1 MFLKSAKK
9 PHFCSHSLTKKY
21 VYFFKLLN
29 TIMTFSSYRL
39 KNNKV
44 SINLI
49 PAFVCSVFAL
59 FIGLDGSI
67 LAQQFDMGWRGYA
80 AVASIIS
87 PSLVITL
94 VYISYTSRKFKQQLS
109 HKDEIIIPIL
119 CYTVTLLLF
128 GVDCVLVTYMP
139 IKYCGIIG
147 QISFCIALLVIGNAV
162 TWHYYLPANILYSVL
177 VFIGSVLE
185 NKLTP
190 TNWLPWKADLVYL
203 PLQLTVPTVIL
214 VMIATTILNRLS
226 EVDGRRSYMDRERL
240 QYIMEHDPLT
250 EAYNRTSLKIE
261 YFVNKFFFMTDID
274 FFKKLN
280 DNFSHEMGD
289 KCLKK
294 FADIVRNNIK
304 KEDRLIRYGGE
315 EFIILF
321 SGESTKEEMHKKAD
335 DLRKAV
341 EEETSKIKDLAD
353 PNFVAPFTISVG
365 VNYADPRF
373 TLEDSIKIADKY
385 LYEAKKKGRNRVIS
399 ALNSDHP
406 Y

>member
-1 MFLKSAKK
+1 
-9 PHFCSHSLTKKY
+9 
-21 VYFFKLLN
+21 
-29 TIMTFSSYRL
+29 MTFSSYRL

-44 SINLI
+44 SISLI

-67 LAQQFDMGWRGYA
+67 LAQQFDMGWKGYA

-94 VYISYTSRKFKQQLS
+94 IYISYTSRKFKQQLS

-190 TNWLPWKADLVYL
+190 TDWLPWKADLVYL

-214 VMIATTILNRLS
+214 VMIATTVLNRLS
-226 EVDGRRSYMDRERL
+226 EIDSKRSYMDRERL

-250 EAYNRTSLKIE
+250 EAYNRTSLKKE

-294 FADIVRNNIK
+294 FADIVRNNIR

-321 SGESTKEEMHKKAD
+321 NSESTKEEMHQKAD

-341 EEETSKIKDLAD
+341 EEETSKIKDFAD

-365 VNYADPRF
+365 VNYANPNY
-373 TLEDSIKIADKY
+373 TLEDNIKIADKY

>member
-1 MFLKSAKK
+1 
-9 PHFCSHSLTKKY
+9 
-21 VYFFKLLN
+21 
-29 TIMTFSSYRL
+29 MTFSSYRL

-67 LAQQFDMGWRGYA
+67 LAQQFGMGWIGYV

-87 PSLVITL
+87 PSWVITL
-94 VYISYTSRKFKQQLS
+94 VYVSYTSRKFKQQLS
-109 HKDEIIIPIL
+109 RKDEIIIPIL

-147 QISFCIALLVIGNAV
+147 QVSFCIALLVIGNAV
-162 TWHYYLPANILYSVL
+162 TWHYYLPANIAYSVL
-177 VFIGSVLE
+177 VLVGSYFE

-190 TNWLPWKADLVYL
+190 GYWLPWKSELIYL
-203 PLQLTVPTVIL
+203 PIQLTIPTVI
-214 VMIATTILNRLS
+214 MIMVAVTILNRLS
-226 EVDGRRSYMDRERL
+226 EIDSIRSYKDREAL
-240 QYIMEHDPLT
+240 QYLTEHDPLT
-250 EAYNRTSLKIE
+250 GAYNRTSLKRE
-261 YFVNKFFFMTDID
+261 YFLNKFFFMIDID
-274 FFKKLN
+274 HFKKLN

-294 FADIVRNNIK
+294 FAEIVRNNIR

-321 SGESTKEEMHKKAD
+321 NGESTKEEMHQKAD

-341 EEETSKIKDLAD
+341 EEETSRIKDFAD

-365 VNYADPRF
+365 VNHMNPNY
-373 TLEDSIKIADKY
+373 TLEDNIKVADKY
-385 LYEAKKKGRNRVIS
+385 LYEAKENGRNRVVS
-399 ALNSDHP
+399 SLNSNHP
-406 Y
+406 W

>member
-1 MFLKSAKK
+1 
-9 PHFCSHSLTKKY
+9 
-21 VYFFKLLN
+21 
-29 TIMTFSSYRL
+29 MTFSSYRL

-67 LAQQFDMGWRGYA
+67 LAQQFDMGWMGYV

-87 PSLVITL
+87 PSWVITL

-109 HKDEIIIPIL
+109 RKDEIIIPIL

-147 QISFCIALLVIGNAV
+147 QVSFCIALLVIGNAV
-162 TWHYYLPANILYSVL
+162 TWHYYLPANIVYSVL
-177 VFIGSVLE
+177 VLVGSYFE

-190 TNWLPWKADLVYL
+190 GNWLPWRSELIYL
-203 PLQLTVPTVIL
+203 PTHLTIPTVIM
-214 VMIATTILNRLS
+214 VMVAVTVLNRLS
-226 EVDGRRSYMDRERL
+226 EIDSIRSYKDREAL
-240 QYIMEHDPLT
+240 QYLTEHDPLT
-250 EAYNRTSLKIE
+250 GAYNRTSLKRE
-261 YFVNKFFFMTDID
+261 YFLDKFFFMIDID
-274 FFKKLN
+274 HFKKLN

-294 FADIVRNNIK
+294 FADIVRNNIR

-321 SGESTKEEMHKKAD
+321 NGESTEEEMHKKAD

-341 EEETSKIKDLAD
+341 EEETSKIKDFAD

-365 VNYADPRF
+365 VSYMNPNY
-373 TLEDSIKIADKY
+373 TLEDNIKIADKY
-385 LYEAKKKGRNRVIS
+385 LYEAKEKGRNRVIS
-399 ALNSDHP
+399 SLNSDHP
-406 Y
+406 W

>member
-1 MFLKSAKK
+1 
-9 PHFCSHSLTKKY
+9 
-21 VYFFKLLN
+21 
-29 TIMTFSSYRL
+29 MTFSSYRL

-67 LAQQFDMGWRGYA
+67 LARQFDMGWIGYV

-87 PSLVITL
+87 PSWVITL

-109 HKDEIIIPIL
+109 RKDEIIIPIL

-147 QISFCIALLVIGNAV
+147 QVSFCIALLVIGNAV
-162 TWHYYLPANILYSVL
+162 TWHYYLPANIVYSVL
-177 VFIGSVLE
+177 VLVGSYFE

-190 TNWLPWKADLVYL
+190 GDWLPWKSELIYL
-203 PLQLTVPTVIL
+203 PTQLTIPTVI
-214 VMIATTILNRLS
+214 MIMVAVTILNRLS
-226 EVDGRRSYMDRERL
+226 EIDSIRSYKDREAL
-240 QYIMEHDPLT
+240 QYLTEHDPLT
-250 EAYNRTSLKIE
+250 GAYNRTSLKRE
-261 YFVNKFFFMTDID
+261 YFLDKFFFMIDID
-274 FFKKLN
+274 HFKKLN

-294 FADIVRNNIK
+294 FAEIVRNNIR

-321 SGESTKEEMHKKAD
+321 NGESTKEEMHQKAD

-341 EEETSKIKDLAD
+341 EEETSRIKDLAD

-365 VNYADPRF
+365 VNYTNPNY
-373 TLEDSIKIADKY
+373 TLEDNIKIADKY

-406 Y
+406 W

>member
-1 MFLKSAKK
+1 
-9 PHFCSHSLTKKY
+9 
-21 VYFFKLLN
+21 
-29 TIMTFSSYRL
+29 MTFSSYRL

-67 LAQQFDMGWRGYA
+67 LARQFDMGWIGYVT
-80 AVASIIS
+80 VASIIS
-87 PSLVITL
+87 PSWVITL
-94 VYISYTSRKFKQQLS
+94 VYVSYTSRKFKQQLS
-109 HKDEIIIPIL
+109 RKDEIIIPIL

-147 QISFCIALLVIGNAV
+147 QVSFCIALLVIGNAV
-162 TWHYYLPANILYSVL
+162 TWHYYLPANIVYSVL
-177 VFIGSVLE
+177 VLVGSYFE

-190 TNWLPWKADLVYL
+190 GDWLPWKSELIYL
-203 PLQLTVPTVIL
+203 PIHLTIPTVI
-214 VMIATTILNRLS
+214 MIMVAVTILNRLS
-226 EVDGRRSYMDRERL
+226 EIDSIRSYKDREAL
-240 QYIMEHDPLT
+240 QYLTEHDPLT
-250 EAYNRTSLKIE
+250 GAYNRTSLKRE
-261 YFVNKFFFMTDID
+261 YFLNKFFFMIDID
-274 FFKKLN
+274 HFKKLN

-294 FADIVRNNIK
+294 FAEIVRNNIR

-321 SGESTKEEMHKKAD
+321 NGESTKEEMHQKAD

-341 EEETSKIKDLAD
+341 EEETSKIKDFAD

-365 VNYADPRF
+365 VNHMNPNY
-373 TLEDSIKIADKY
+373 TLEDNIKVADKY
-385 LYEAKKKGRNRVIS
+385 LYEAKEKGRNRVVS
-399 ALNSDHP
+399 SLNSDHP
-406 Y
+406 W

>member
-1 MFLKSAKK
+1 
-9 PHFCSHSLTKKY
+9 
-21 VYFFKLLN
+21 
-29 TIMTFSSYRL
+29 MTFSSYRL

-67 LAQQFDMGWRGYA
+67 LAQQFDMGWRGYI

-87 PSLVITL
+87 PSWVITL

-190 TNWLPWKADLVYL
+190 TDWLPWKADLVYL

-214 VMIATTILNRLS
+214 VMIATTVLNRLS
-226 EVDGRRSYMDRERL
+226 EIDSKRSYMDRERL

-294 FADIVRNNIK
+294 FADIVRNNIR

-321 SGESTKEEMHKKAD
+321 NGESTKEEMHQKAD

-341 EEETSKIKDLAD
+341 EEETSKIKDFAD

-365 VNYADPRF
+365 VNYANPNY
-373 TLEDSIKIADKY
+373 TLEDNIKIADKY

>member
-1 MFLKSAKK
+1 
-9 PHFCSHSLTKKY
+9 
-21 VYFFKLLN
+21 
-29 TIMTFSSYRL
+29 MTFSSYRL

-67 LAQQFDMGWRGYA
+67 LARQFDMGWIGYVT
-80 AVASIIS
+80 VASIIS
-87 PSLVITL
+87 PSWVITL

-109 HKDEIIIPIL
+109 RKDEIIIPIL

-147 QISFCIALLVIGNAV
+147 QVSFCIALLVIGNAV
-162 TWHYYLPANILYSVL
+162 TWHYYLPANIIYSVL
-177 VFIGSVLE
+177 VLVGSYFE

-190 TNWLPWKADLVYL
+190 GDWLPWKSELIYL
-203 PLQLTVPTVIL
+203 PTQLTIPTVI
-214 VMIATTILNRLS
+214 MIMVAVTILNRLS
-226 EVDGRRSYMDRERL
+226 EIDSIRSYKDREAL
-240 QYIMEHDPLT
+240 QYLTEHDPLT
-250 EAYNRTSLKIE
+250 GAYNRTSLKRE
-261 YFVNKFFFMTDID
+261 YFLDKFFFMIDID
-274 FFKKLN
+274 HFKKLN

-294 FADIVRNNIK
+294 FAEIVRNNIR

-321 SGESTKEEMHKKAD
+321 NGESTKEEMHQKAD

-341 EEETSKIKDLAD
+341 EEETSRIKDLAD
-353 PNFVAPFTISVG
+353 PNFIAPFTISVG
-365 VNYADPRF
+365 VNYTNPNY
-373 TLEDSIKIADKY
+373 TLEDNIKIADKY

-406 Y
+406 W

>member
-1 MFLKSAKK
+1 
-9 PHFCSHSLTKKY
+9 
-21 VYFFKLLN
+21 
-29 TIMTFSSYRL
+29 MTFSSYKL
-39 KNNKV
+39 KNNEV

-49 PAFVCSVFAL
+49 PAFVCAVFAL
-59 FIGLDGSI
+59 FIVLDGSI

-87 PSLVITL
+87 PSLIITL

-162 TWHYYLPANILYSVL
+162 TWHYYLPANVVYSILVL
-177 VFIGSVLE
+177 IGSYFE

-190 TNWLPWKADLVYL
+190 EDWLPWKSELIYL
-203 PLQLTVPTVIL
+203 PMHLTIPTVI
-214 VMIATTILNRLS
+214 MIMIVVTVLNRLS
-226 EVDGRRSYMDRERL
+226 ELDGMRSYKDRETL
-240 QYIMEHDPLT
+240 QYLTEHDPLT
-250 EAYNRTSLKIE
+250 GAYNRTSLKRE
-261 YFVNKFFFMTDID
+261 YFLSKFFFMIDID
-274 FFKKLN
+274 HFKKLN

-294 FADIVRNNIK
+294 FVEIVRNNIR

-321 SGESTKEEMHKKAD
+321 NGESTKEEMHQKAD

-341 EEETSKIKDLAD
+341 EKETSEIKDLAD

-365 VNYADPRF
+365 VNYMNPNY
-373 TLEDSIKIADKY
+373 TLEENIKVADKY
-385 LYEAKKKGRNRVIS
+385 LYEAKEKGRNRVVS
-399 ALNSDHP
+399 RLNSDHP
-406 Y
+406 W

>member
-1 MFLKSAKK
+1 
-9 PHFCSHSLTKKY
+9 
-21 VYFFKLLN
+21 
-29 TIMTFSSYRL
+29 MTFSSYRL

-67 LAQQFDMGWRGYA
+67 LARQFDMGWIGYVT
-80 AVASIIS
+80 VASIIS
-87 PSLVITL
+87 PSWVITL
-94 VYISYTSRKFKQQLS
+94 VYVSYTSRKFKQQLS
-109 HKDEIIIPIL
+109 RKDEIIIPIL

-147 QISFCIALLVIGNAV
+147 QVSFCIALLVIGNAV
-162 TWHYYLPANILYSVL
+162 TWHYYLPANIVYSVL
-177 VFIGSVLE
+177 VLVGSYFE

-190 TNWLPWKADLVYL
+190 GDWLPWKSELIYL
-203 PLQLTVPTVIL
+203 PIHLTIPTVI
-214 VMIATTILNRLS
+214 MIMVAVTILNRLS
-226 EVDGRRSYMDRERL
+226 EIDSIRSYKDREAL
-240 QYIMEHDPLT
+240 QYLTEHDPLT
-250 EAYNRTSLKIE
+250 GAYNRTSLKRE
-261 YFVNKFFFMTDID
+261 YFLDKFFFMIDID
-274 FFKKLN
+274 HFKKLN

-294 FADIVRNNIK
+294 FAEIVRNNIR

-321 SGESTKEEMHKKAD
+321 NGESTKEEMHQKAD
-335 DLRKAV
+335 DLRKSV
-341 EEETSKIKDLAD
+341 EEETSRIKDFAD

-365 VNYADPRF
+365 VNYMNPNY
-373 TLEDSIKIADKY
+373 TLEDNIKVADKY
-385 LYEAKKKGRNRVIS
+385 LYEAKEKGRNRVVS
-399 ALNSDHP
+399 SLNSNHP
-406 Y
+406 W

>member
-1 MFLKSAKK
+1 
-9 PHFCSHSLTKKY
+9 
-21 VYFFKLLN
+21 
-29 TIMTFSSYRL
+29 MTFSSYRL

-67 LAQQFDMGWRGYA
+67 LANQFDMGWRGYV

-87 PSLVITL
+87 PSWVITL

-119 CYTVTLLLF
+119 CYTVTLFLF

-162 TWHYYLPANILYSVL
+162 TWHYYLPANILYAVL
-177 VFIGSVLE
+177 VFIGSILE

-190 TNWLPWKADLVYL
+190 TDWLPWKADLVYL
-203 PLQLTVPTVIL
+203 PLHLTVPTVIL

-261 YFVNKFFFMTDID
+261 YFANKFFFMTDID

-294 FADIVRNNIK
+294 FADIVRNNIR

-321 SGESTKEEMHKKAD
+321 SSESTKEEMHQKAD

-373 TLEDSIKIADKY
+373 TLEDNIKVADKY
-385 LYEAKKKGRNRVIS
+385 LYEAKEKGRNRVIS

>member
-1 MFLKSAKK
+1 
-9 PHFCSHSLTKKY
+9 
-21 VYFFKLLN
+21 
-29 TIMTFSSYRL
+29 MTFSSYRL

-67 LAQQFDMGWRGYA
+67 LARQFDMGWIGYV

-87 PSLVITL
+87 PSWVITL
-94 VYISYTSRKFKQQLS
+94 VYVSYTSRKFKQQLS
-109 HKDEIIIPIL
+109 RKDEIIIPIL

-147 QISFCIALLVIGNAV
+147 QVSFCIALLVIGNAV
-162 TWHYYLPANILYSVL
+162 TWHYYLPANIVYSVL
-177 VFIGSVLE
+177 VLVGSYFE

-190 TNWLPWKADLVYL
+190 GNWLPWRSELIYL
-203 PLQLTVPTVIL
+203 PIHLTIPTVIMI
-214 VMIATTILNRLS
+214 MIAVTILNRLS
-226 EVDGRRSYMDRERL
+226 EIDSIRSYKDREAL
-240 QYIMEHDPLT
+240 QYLTEHDPLT
-250 EAYNRTSLKIE
+250 GAYNRTSLKRE
-261 YFVNKFFFMTDID
+261 YFLNKFFLMIDID
-274 FFKKLN
+274 HFKKLN

-294 FADIVRNNIK
+294 FAEIVRNNIR

-321 SGESTKEEMHKKAD
+321 NGESTKEEMHQKAD
-335 DLRKAV
+335 DLRKSV
-341 EEETSKIKDLAD
+341 EEETSKIKDFAD

-365 VNYADPRF
+365 VNYMNSNY
-373 TLEDSIKIADKY
+373 TLEDNIKIADKY
-385 LYEAKKKGRNRVIS
+385 LYEAKEKGRNRVVS
-399 ALNSDHP
+399 SLNSDHP
-406 Y
+406 W

>member
-1 MFLKSAKK
+1 
-9 PHFCSHSLTKKY
+9 
-21 VYFFKLLN
+21 
-29 TIMTFSSYRL
+29 MTFSSYKL

-67 LAQQFDMGWRGYA
+67 LARQFDMGWMGYT

-94 VYISYTSRKFKQQLS
+94 VYISYTSRKFKQQLG

-162 TWHYYLPANILYSVL
+162 TWHYYLPANVVYSILVL
-177 VFIGSVLE
+177 IGSYFE

-190 TNWLPWKADLVYL
+190 EEWLPWKSELIYL
-203 PLQLTVPTVIL
+203 PTHLTVPTVIMI
-214 VMIATTILNRLS
+214 MIAVTVLNRLS
-226 EVDGRRSYMDRERL
+226 EIDGMRSYKDRERL

-250 EAYNRTSLKIE
+250 EAYNRTSLKKE

-294 FADIVRNNIK
+294 FADIVRNNIR

-321 SGESTKEEMHKKAD
+321 NGESTKEEMHQKAD

-341 EEETSKIKDLAD
+341 EEETSKIKDFAD

-373 TLEDSIKIADKY
+373 TLEESIKIADKY
-385 LYEAKKKGRNRVIS
+385 LYEAKEKGRNRVVS
-399 ALNSDHP
+399 SLNSDHP
-406 Y
+406 W

>member
-1 MFLKSAKK
+1 
-9 PHFCSHSLTKKY
+9 
-21 VYFFKLLN
+21 
-29 TIMTFSSYRL
+29 MTFSSYRL

-67 LAQQFDMGWRGYA
+67 LAQQFDMGWIGYV

-87 PSLVITL
+87 PSWVITL
-94 VYISYTSRKFKQQLS
+94 VYVSYTSRKFKQQLS
-109 HKDEIIIPIL
+109 RKDEIIIPIL

-147 QISFCIALLVIGNAV
+147 QVSFCIALLVIGNAV
-162 TWHYYLPANILYSVL
+162 TWHYYLPANIAYSVL
-177 VFIGSVLE
+177 VLVGSYFE

-190 TNWLPWKADLVYL
+190 GDWLPWKSELIYL
-203 PLQLTVPTVIL
+203 PIQLTIPTVIMI
-214 VMIATTILNRLS
+214 MIAVTILNRLS
-226 EVDGRRSYMDRERL
+226 EIDSIRSYKDREAL
-240 QYIMEHDPLT
+240 QYLTEHDPLT
-250 EAYNRTSLKIE
+250 GAYNRTSLKRE
-261 YFVNKFFFMTDID
+261 YFLNKFFFMIDID
-274 FFKKLN
+274 HFKKLN

-294 FADIVRNNIK
+294 FAEIVRNNIR

-321 SGESTKEEMHKKAD
+321 NSESTEEEMHKKAD

-341 EEETSKIKDLAD
+341 EEETSKIKDFAD

-365 VNYADPRF
+365 VNHMNPNY
-373 TLEDSIKIADKY
+373 TLEDNIKVADKY
-385 LYEAKKKGRNRVIS
+385 LYEAKEKGRNRVVS
-399 ALNSDHP
+399 SLNSNHP
-406 Y
+406 W

>member
-1 MFLKSAKK
+1 
-9 PHFCSHSLTKKY
+9 
-21 VYFFKLLN
+21 
-29 TIMTFSSYRL
+29 MTFSSYRL

-44 SINLI
+44 SISLI

-177 VFIGSVLE
+177 VFIGSILE

-190 TNWLPWKADLVYL
+190 TDWLPWKAELVYL
-203 PLQLTVPTVIL
+203 PLNLTVPTVIL
-214 VMIATTILNRLS
+214 VMIATTMLNRLS

-250 EAYNRTSLKIE
+250 EAYNRTSLKKE

-294 FADIVRNNIK
+294 FADIVRNNIR

-321 SGESTKEEMHKKAD
+321 NGESTKEEMHQKAD

-341 EEETSKIKDLAD
+341 EEETSKIKDFAD

-365 VNYADPRF
+365 VNYTDPRF
-373 TLEDSIKIADKY
+373 TLEDNIKIADKY

>member
-1 MFLKSAKK
+1 
-9 PHFCSHSLTKKY
+9 
-21 VYFFKLLN
+21 
-29 TIMTFSSYRL
+29 MTFSSYRL

-67 LAQQFDMGWRGYA
+67 LARQFNMGWIGYVT
-80 AVASIIS
+80 VASIIS
-87 PSLVITL
+87 PSWVITL

-109 HKDEIIIPIL
+109 RKDEIIIPIL
-119 CYTVTLLLF
+119 CYTVNLLLF
-128 GVDCVLVTYMP
+128 GVDCILVTYMP

-147 QISFCIALLVIGNAV
+147 QVSFCIALLVIGNAV
-162 TWHYYLPANILYSVL
+162 TWHYYLPANIVYSVL
-177 VFIGSVLE
+177 VLVGSYFE

-190 TNWLPWKADLVYL
+190 GDWLPWKSELIYL
-203 PLQLTVPTVIL
+203 PTQLTIPTVI
-214 VMIATTILNRLS
+214 MIMVAVTILNRLS
-226 EVDGRRSYMDRERL
+226 EIDSIRSYKDREAL
-240 QYIMEHDPLT
+240 QYLTEHDPLT
-250 EAYNRTSLKIE
+250 GAYNRTSLKRE
-261 YFVNKFFFMTDID
+261 YFLDKFFFMIDID
-274 FFKKLN
+274 HFKKLN

-294 FADIVRNNIK
+294 FAEIVRNNIR

-321 SGESTKEEMHKKAD
+321 NGESTEEEMHQKAD

-341 EEETSKIKDLAD
+341 EEETSKIKDFAD

-365 VNYADPRF
+365 VNHMNPNY
-373 TLEDSIKIADKY
+373 TLEDNIKVADKY
-385 LYEAKKKGRNRVIS
+385 LYEAKENGRNRVVS
-399 ALNSDHP
+399 SLNSNHP
-406 Y
+406 W

>member
-1 MFLKSAKK
+1 
-9 PHFCSHSLTKKY
+9 
-21 VYFFKLLN
+21 
-29 TIMTFSSYRL
+29 MTFSSYRL

-67 LAQQFDMGWRGYA
+67 LAQQFDMGWIGYV

-87 PSLVITL
+87 PSWVITL
-94 VYISYTSRKFKQQLS
+94 VYVSYTSRKFKQQLS
-109 HKDEIIIPIL
+109 RKDEIIIPIL
-119 CYTVTLLLF
+119 CYTVTLFLF
-128 GVDCVLVTYMP
+128 GIDCVLVTYMP

-147 QISFCIALLVIGNAV
+147 QVSFCIALLVIGNAV
-162 TWHYYLPANILYSVL
+162 TWHYYLPANIVYSVL
-177 VFIGSVLE
+177 VLVGSYFE

-190 TNWLPWKADLVYL
+190 GDWLPWKSELIYL
-203 PLQLTVPTVIL
+203 PTHLTIPTVIM
-214 VMIATTILNRLS
+214 VMVAVTILNRLS
-226 EVDGRRSYMDRERL
+226 EIDSIRSYKDREAL
-240 QYIMEHDPLT
+240 QYLTEHDPLT
-250 EAYNRTSLKIE
+250 GAYNRTSLKRE
-261 YFVNKFFFMTDID
+261 YFLDKFFFMIDID
-274 FFKKLN
+274 HFKKLN

-294 FADIVRNNIK
+294 FAEIVRNNIR

-321 SGESTKEEMHKKAD
+321 NGESTKEEMHQKAD

-341 EEETSKIKDLAD
+341 EEETSRIKDFAD

-365 VNYADPRF
+365 VNHMNPNY
-373 TLEDSIKIADKY
+373 TLEDNIKVADKY
-385 LYEAKKKGRNRVIS
+385 LYEAKEKGRNRVVS
-399 ALNSDHP
+399 SLNSDHP
-406 Y
+406 W

>member
-1 MFLKSAKK
+1 
-9 PHFCSHSLTKKY
+9 
-21 VYFFKLLN
+21 
-29 TIMTFSSYRL
+29 MTFSSYRL

-67 LAQQFDMGWRGYA
+67 LARQFDMGWIGYVT
-80 AVASIIS
+80 VASIIS
-87 PSLVITL
+87 PSWVITL
-94 VYISYTSRKFKQQLS
+94 VYVSYTSRKFKQQLS
-109 HKDEIIIPIL
+109 RKDEIIIPIL

-147 QISFCIALLVIGNAV
+147 QVSFCIALLVIGNAV
-162 TWHYYLPANILYSVL
+162 TWHYYLPANIVYSVL
-177 VFIGSVLE
+177 VLVGSYFE

-190 TNWLPWKADLVYL
+190 GDWLPWKSELIYL
-203 PLQLTVPTVIL
+203 PTQLTIPTVI
-214 VMIATTILNRLS
+214 MIMVAVTILNRLS
-226 EVDGRRSYMDRERL
+226 EIDSIRSYKDREAL
-240 QYIMEHDPLT
+240 QYLTEHDPLT
-250 EAYNRTSLKIE
+250 GAYNRTSLKRE
-261 YFVNKFFFMTDID
+261 YFLDKFFFMIDID
-274 FFKKLN
+274 HFKKLN

-294 FADIVRNNIK
+294 FAEIVRNNIR

-321 SGESTKEEMHKKAD
+321 NGESTKEEMHQKAD

-341 EEETSKIKDLAD
+341 EEETSRIKDLAD

-365 VNYADPRF
+365 VNYTNPNY
-373 TLEDSIKIADKY
+373 TLEDNIKIADKY

-406 Y
+406 W

>member
-1 MFLKSAKK
+1 
-9 PHFCSHSLTKKY
+9 
-21 VYFFKLLN
+21 
-29 TIMTFSSYRL
+29 MTFSSYRL

-67 LAQQFDMGWRGYA
+67 LAQQFDMGWIGYV

-87 PSLVITL
+87 PSWVITL

-109 HKDEIIIPIL
+109 RKDEIIIPIL

-147 QISFCIALLVIGNAV
+147 QVSFCIALLVIGNAV
-162 TWHYYLPANILYSVL
+162 TWHYYLPANIVYSVL
-177 VFIGSVLE
+177 VLVGSYFE

-190 TNWLPWKADLVYL
+190 GNWLPWKSELIYL
-203 PLQLTVPTVIL
+203 PTHLTIPTVIL
-214 VMIATTILNRLS
+214 VMIATTVLNRLS
-226 EVDGRRSYMDRERL
+226 EIDSKRSYMDRERL

-250 EAYNRTSLKIE
+250 GAYNRTSLKRE
-261 YFVNKFFFMTDID
+261 YFLNKFFFMIDID
-274 FFKKLN
+274 HFKKLN

-294 FADIVRNNIK
+294 FAEIVRNNIR

-321 SGESTKEEMHKKAD
+321 NGESTKEEVHQKAD

-341 EEETSKIKDLAD
+341 EEETSKIKDFAD

-365 VNYADPRF
+365 VNHMNPNY
-373 TLEDSIKIADKY
+373 TLEDNIKVADKY
-385 LYEAKKKGRNRVIS
+385 LYEAKEKGRNRVVS
-399 ALNSDHP
+399 SLNSDHP
-406 Y
+406 W

>member
-1 MFLKSAKK
+1 
-9 PHFCSHSLTKKY
+9 
-21 VYFFKLLN
+21 
-29 TIMTFSSYRL
+29 MTFSSYRL

-67 LAQQFDMGWRGYA
+67 LARQFDMGWIGYVT
-80 AVASIIS
+80 VASIIS
-87 PSLVITL
+87 PSWVITL
-94 VYISYTSRKFKQQLS
+94 VYVSYTSRKFKQQLS
-109 HKDEIIIPIL
+109 RKDEIIIPTL

-128 GVDCVLVTYMP
+128 GVDCILVTYMP

-147 QISFCIALLVIGNAV
+147 QVSFCIALLVIGNAV
-162 TWHYYLPANILYSVL
+162 TWHYYLPANIVYSVL
-177 VFIGSVLE
+177 VLVGSYFE

-190 TNWLPWKADLVYL
+190 GDWLPWKSELIYL
-203 PLQLTVPTVIL
+203 PTQLTIPTVI
-214 VMIATTILNRLS
+214 MIMVAVTILNRLS
-226 EVDGRRSYMDRERL
+226 EIDSIRSYKDREAL
-240 QYIMEHDPLT
+240 QYLTEHDPLT
-250 EAYNRTSLKIE
+250 GAYNRTSLKKE
-261 YFVNKFFFMTDID
+261 YFLDKFFFMIDID
-274 FFKKLN
+274 HFKKLN

-294 FADIVRNNIK
+294 FAEIVRNNIR

-321 SGESTKEEMHKKAD
+321 NGESTKEEMHQKAD

-341 EEETSKIKDLAD
+341 EEETSRIKDLAD

-365 VNYADPRF
+365 VNHTNPNY
-373 TLEDSIKIADKY
+373 TLEDNIKIADKY
-385 LYEAKKKGRNRVIS
+385 LYEAKEKGRNRVVS
-399 ALNSDHP
+399 GLNSDHP
-406 Y
+406 W

>member
-1 MFLKSAKK
+1 
-9 PHFCSHSLTKKY
+9 
-21 VYFFKLLN
+21 
-29 TIMTFSSYRL
+29 MTFSSYRL

-67 LAQQFDMGWRGYA
+67 LAQQFDMGWIGYV

-87 PSLVITL
+87 PSWVITL
-94 VYISYTSRKFKQQLS
+94 VYVSYTSRKFKQQLS
-109 HKDEIIIPIL
+109 RKDEIIIPIL

-147 QISFCIALLVIGNAV
+147 QVSFCIALLVIGNAV
-162 TWHYYLPANILYSVL
+162 TWHYYLPANIIYSVL
-177 VFIGSVLE
+177 VLVGSYFE

-190 TNWLPWKADLVYL
+190 GNWLPWRSELIYL
-203 PLQLTVPTVIL
+203 PTHLTIPTVIM
-214 VMIATTILNRLS
+214 VMVAVTILNRLS
-226 EVDGRRSYMDRERL
+226 EIDSIRSYKDREAL
-240 QYIMEHDPLT
+240 QYLTEHDPLT
-250 EAYNRTSLKIE
+250 GAYNRTSLKRE
-261 YFVNKFFFMTDID
+261 YFLDKFFFMIDID
-274 FFKKLN
+274 HFKKLN

-294 FADIVRNNIK
+294 FAEIVRNNIR

-321 SGESTKEEMHKKAD
+321 NSESTEEEMHKKAD

-341 EEETSKIKDLAD
+341 EEETSKIKDFAD

-365 VNYADPRF
+365 VNYMNPNY
-373 TLEDSIKIADKY
+373 TLEDNIKIADKY
-385 LYEAKKKGRNRVIS
+385 LYEAKEKGRNRVVS
-399 ALNSDHP
+399 SLNSDHP
-406 Y
+406 W

>member
-1 MFLKSAKK
+1 
-9 PHFCSHSLTKKY
+9 
-21 VYFFKLLN
+21 
-29 TIMTFSSYRL
+29 MTFSSYRL

-67 LAQQFDMGWRGYA
+67 LAQQFDMGWIGYV

-87 PSLVITL
+87 PSWVITL
-94 VYISYTSRKFKQQLS
+94 VYVSYTSRKFKQQLS
-109 HKDEIIIPIL
+109 RKDEIIIPIL

-147 QISFCIALLVIGNAV
+147 QVSFCIALLVIGNAV
-162 TWHYYLPANILYSVL
+162 TWHYYLPANIVYSILVL
-177 VFIGSVLE
+177 VGSYFE

-190 TNWLPWKADLVYL
+190 GNWLPWGSELIYL
-203 PLQLTVPTVIL
+203 PTHLTIPTVIM
-214 VMIATTILNRLS
+214 VMIAVTILNRLS
-226 EVDGRRSYMDRERL
+226 EIDSIRSYKDRETL
-240 QYIMEHDPLT
+240 QYLTEHDPLT
-250 EAYNRTSLKIE
+250 GAYNRTSLKRE
-261 YFVNKFFFMTDID
+261 YFLDKFFFMIDID
-274 FFKKLN
+274 HFKRLN
-280 DNFSHEMGD
+280 DNFNHEMGD

-294 FADIVRNNIK
+294 FAEIVRNNIR

-321 SGESTKEEMHKKAD
+321 NSESTEEEMHKKAD

-341 EEETSKIKDLAD
+341 EEETSKIKDFAD

-365 VNYADPRF
+365 VNYMNPNY
-373 TLEDSIKIADKY
+373 TLEDNIKVADKY
-385 LYEAKKKGRNRVIS
+385 LYEAKERGRNRVIS
-399 ALNSDHP
+399 SLNSDHP
-406 Y
+406 W

>member
-1 MFLKSAKK
+1 
-9 PHFCSHSLTKKY
+9 
-21 VYFFKLLN
+21 
-29 TIMTFSSYRL
+29 MTFSSYRL

-67 LAQQFDMGWRGYA
+67 LAQQFDMGWRGYI

-94 VYISYTSRKFKQQLS
+94 IYISYTSRKFKQQLS

-190 TNWLPWKADLVYL
+190 TDWLPWKADLVYL

-214 VMIATTILNRLS
+214 VMIATTVLNRLS
-226 EVDGRRSYMDRERL
+226 EIDSKRSYMDRERL

-294 FADIVRNNIK
+294 FADIVRNNIR

-321 SGESTKEEMHKKAD
+321 NGESTKEEMHQKAD

-341 EEETSKIKDLAD
+341 EEETSKIKDFAD

-365 VNYADPRF
+365 VNYANPNY
-373 TLEDSIKIADKY
+373 TLEDNIKIADKY

>member
-1 MFLKSAKK
+1 
-9 PHFCSHSLTKKY
+9 
-21 VYFFKLLN
+21 
-29 TIMTFSSYRL
+29 MTFSSYRL

-67 LAQQFDMGWRGYA
+67 LARQFDMGWIGYVT
-80 AVASIIS
+80 VASIIS
-87 PSLVITL
+87 PSWVITL

-109 HKDEIIIPIL
+109 RKDEIIIPIS

-147 QISFCIALLVIGNAV
+147 QVSFCIALLVIGNAV
-162 TWHYYLPANILYSVL
+162 TWHYYLPANIIYSVL
-177 VFIGSVLE
+177 VLVGSYFE

-190 TNWLPWKADLVYL
+190 GDWLPWKSELIYL
-203 PLQLTVPTVIL
+203 PTRLTIPTVI
-214 VMIATTILNRLS
+214 MIMVAVTILNRLS
-226 EVDGRRSYMDRERL
+226 EIDSIRSYKDREAL
-240 QYIMEHDPLT
+240 QYLTEHDPLT
-250 EAYNRTSLKIE
+250 GAYNRTSLKRE
-261 YFVNKFFFMTDID
+261 YFLDKFFFMIDID
-274 FFKKLN
+274 HFKKLN

-294 FADIVRNNIK
+294 FAEIVRNNIR

-321 SGESTKEEMHKKAD
+321 NGESTKEEMHQKAD
-335 DLRKAV
+335 DLRKSV
-341 EEETSKIKDLAD
+341 EEETSKIKDFAD

-365 VNYADPRF
+365 VNHMNPNY
-373 TLEDSIKIADKY
+373 TLEDNIKVADKY
-385 LYEAKKKGRNRVIS
+385 LYEAKEKGRNRVVS
-399 ALNSDHP
+399 SLNSDHP
-406 Y
+406 W

>member
-1 MFLKSAKK
+1 
-9 PHFCSHSLTKKY
+9 
-21 VYFFKLLN
+21 
-29 TIMTFSSYRL
+29 MTFSSYRL

-44 SINLI
+44 SISLI

-67 LAQQFDMGWRGYA
+67 LARQFDMGWIGYVT
-80 AVASIIS
+80 VASIIS
-87 PSLVITL
+87 PSWVITL

-109 HKDEIIIPIL
+109 RKDEIIIPIL

-147 QISFCIALLVIGNAV
+147 QVSFCIALLVIGNAV
-162 TWHYYLPANILYSVL
+162 TWHYYLPANIVYSVL
-177 VFIGSVLE
+177 VLVGSYFE

-190 TNWLPWKADLVYL
+190 GDWLPWKSELIYL
-203 PLQLTVPTVIL
+203 PTRLTIPTVI
-214 VMIATTILNRLS
+214 MIMVAVTILNRLS
-226 EVDGRRSYMDRERL
+226 EIDSIRSYKDREAL
-240 QYIMEHDPLT
+240 QYLTEHDPLT
-250 EAYNRTSLKIE
+250 GAYNRTSLKRE
-261 YFVNKFFFMTDID
+261 YFLDKFFFMIDID
-274 FFKKLN
+274 HFKKLN

-294 FADIVRNNIK
+294 FAEIVRNNIR

-321 SGESTKEEMHKKAD
+321 NGESTKEEMHQKAD

-341 EEETSKIKDLAD
+341 EEETSKIKDFAD

-365 VNYADPRF
+365 VNRMNPNY
-373 TLEDSIKIADKY
+373 TLEDNIKVADKY
-385 LYEAKKKGRNRVIS
+385 LYEAKEKGRNRVVS
-399 ALNSDHP
+399 SLNSDHP
-406 Y
+406 W

>member
-1 MFLKSAKK
+1 
-9 PHFCSHSLTKKY
+9 
-21 VYFFKLLN
+21 
-29 TIMTFSSYRL
+29 MTFSSYRL

-67 LAQQFDMGWRGYA
+67 LAQQFDMGWIGYV

-87 PSLVITL
+87 PSWVITL

-109 HKDEIIIPIL
+109 RKDEIIIPIL
-119 CYTVTLLLF
+119 CYTIALLLF
-128 GVDCVLVTYMP
+128 GIDCVLVTYMP

-147 QISFCIALLVIGNAV
+147 QVSFCIALLVIGNAV
-162 TWHYYLPANILYSVL
+162 TWHYYLPANIVYSVL
-177 VFIGSVLE
+177 VLVGSYFE

-190 TNWLPWKADLVYL
+190 GDWLPWKSELIYL
-203 PLQLTVPTVIL
+203 PTRLTIPTVI
-214 VMIATTILNRLS
+214 MIMVAVTILNRLS
-226 EVDGRRSYMDRERL
+226 EIDSIRSYKDREAL
-240 QYIMEHDPLT
+240 QYLTEHDPLT
-250 EAYNRTSLKIE
+250 GAYNRTSLKRE
-261 YFVNKFFFMTDID
+261 YFLDKFFFMIDID
-274 FFKKLN
+274 HFKKLN

-294 FADIVRNNIK
+294 FAEIVRNNIR

-321 SGESTKEEMHKKAD
+321 NGESTKEEMHQKAD

-341 EEETSKIKDLAD
+341 EEETSRIKDFAD

-365 VNYADPRF
+365 VNHTNPNY
-373 TLEDSIKIADKY
+373 TLEDNIKVADKY
-385 LYEAKKKGRNRVIS
+385 LYEAKENGRNRVVS
-399 ALNSDHP
+399 SLNSNHP
-406 Y
+406 W

>member
-1 MFLKSAKK
+1 
-9 PHFCSHSLTKKY
+9 
-21 VYFFKLLN
+21 
-29 TIMTFSSYRL
+29 MTFSSYRL

-67 LAQQFDMGWRGYA
+67 LARQFDMGWIGYVT
-80 AVASIIS
+80 VASIIS
-87 PSLVITL
+87 PSWVITL
-94 VYISYTSRKFKQQLS
+94 VYISYTNRKFKQQLS
-109 HKDEIIIPIL
+109 RKDEIIIPIL

-147 QISFCIALLVIGNAV
+147 QVSFCIALLVIGNAV
-162 TWHYYLPANILYSVL
+162 TWHYYLPANIVYSVL
-177 VFIGSVLE
+177 VLVGSYFE

-190 TNWLPWKADLVYL
+190 GDWLPWKSELIYL
-203 PLQLTVPTVIL
+203 PTHLTIPTVIM
-214 VMIATTILNRLS
+214 VMVAVTILNRLS
-226 EVDGRRSYMDRERL
+226 EIDGIRSYKDREAL
-240 QYIMEHDPLT
+240 QYLTEHDPLT
-250 EAYNRTSLKIE
+250 GAYNRTSLKRE
-261 YFVNKFFFMTDID
+261 YFLNKFFFMIDID
-274 FFKKLN
+274 HFKKLN

-294 FADIVRNNIK
+294 FAEIVRNNIR

-321 SGESTKEEMHKKAD
+321 NGESTKEEMHQKAD

-341 EEETSKIKDLAD
+341 EEETSKIKDFAD

-365 VNYADPRF
+365 VNRMNPNY
-373 TLEDSIKIADKY
+373 TLEDNIKVADKY
-385 LYEAKKKGRNRVIS
+385 LYEAKEKGRNRVVS
-399 ALNSDHP
+399 SLNSDHP
-406 Y
+406 W

>member
-1 MFLKSAKK
+1 
-9 PHFCSHSLTKKY
+9 
-21 VYFFKLLN
+21 
-29 TIMTFSSYRL
+29 MTFSSYRL

-67 LAQQFDMGWRGYA
+67 LAQQFDMGWIGYV

-87 PSLVITL
+87 PSWVITL
-94 VYISYTSRKFKQQLS
+94 VYVSYTSRKFKRQLS
-109 HKDEIIIPIL
+109 RKDEIIIPIL

-147 QISFCIALLVIGNAV
+147 QVSFCIALLVIGNAV
-162 TWHYYLPANILYSVL
+162 TWHYYLPANIVYSILVL
-177 VFIGSVLE
+177 VGSYFE

-190 TNWLPWKADLVYL
+190 GNWLPWRSELIYL
-203 PLQLTVPTVIL
+203 PTHLTIPTVIM
-214 VMIATTILNRLS
+214 VMVAVTILNRLS
-226 EVDGRRSYMDRERL
+226 EIDSIRSYKDREAL
-240 QYIMEHDPLT
+240 QYLTEHDPLT
-250 EAYNRTSLKIE
+250 GAYNRTSLKRE
-261 YFVNKFFFMTDID
+261 YFLNKFFFMIDID
-274 FFKKLN
+274 HFKKLN

-294 FADIVRNNIK
+294 FAEIVRNNIR

-321 SGESTKEEMHKKAD
+321 NGESTKEEMHQKAD

-341 EEETSKIKDLAD
+341 EEETSRIKDFAD

-365 VNYADPRF
+365 VNYTDPRF
-373 TLEDSIKIADKY
+373 TLEDNIKIADKY

>member
-1 MFLKSAKK
+1 
-9 PHFCSHSLTKKY
+9 
-21 VYFFKLLN
+21 
-29 TIMTFSSYRL
+29 MTFSSYRL

-67 LAQQFDMGWRGYA
+67 LAQQFGMGWRGYA

-190 TNWLPWKADLVYL
+190 TDWLPWKADLVYL

-214 VMIATTILNRLS
+214 VMIATTVLNRLS
-226 EVDGRRSYMDRERL
+226 EIDSKRSYMDRERL

-294 FADIVRNNIK
+294 FADIVRNNIR

-321 SGESTKEEMHKKAD
+321 NGESTKEEMHQKAD
-335 DLRKAV
+335 DLRKAI
-341 EEETSKIKDLAD
+341 EEETSKIKDFAD

-365 VNYADPRF
+365 VNYANPNY
-373 TLEDSIKIADKY
+373 TLEDNIKIADKY

>member
-1 MFLKSAKK
+1 
-9 PHFCSHSLTKKY
+9 
-21 VYFFKLLN
+21 
-29 TIMTFSSYRL
+29 MTFSSYRL

-67 LAQQFDMGWRGYA
+67 LARQFDMGWIGYVT
-80 AVASIIS
+80 VASIIS
-87 PSLVITL
+87 PSWVITL
-94 VYISYTSRKFKQQLS
+94 VYVSYTSRKFKQQLS
-109 HKDEIIIPIL
+109 RKDEIIIPIL

-147 QISFCIALLVIGNAV
+147 QVSFCIALLVIGNAV
-162 TWHYYLPANILYSVL
+162 TWHYYLPANIVYSVL
-177 VFIGSVLE
+177 VLVGSYFE

-190 TNWLPWKADLVYL
+190 GDWLPWKSELIYL
-203 PLQLTVPTVIL
+203 PTHLTIPTVIM
-214 VMIATTILNRLS
+214 VMVAVTILNRLS
-226 EVDGRRSYMDRERL
+226 EIDSIRSYKDREAL
-240 QYIMEHDPLT
+240 QYLTEHDPLT
-250 EAYNRTSLKIE
+250 GAYNRTSLKRE
-261 YFVNKFFFMTDID
+261 YFLDKFFFMIDID
-274 FFKKLN
+274 HFKKLN

-294 FADIVRNNIK
+294 FAEIVRNSIR

-321 SGESTKEEMHKKAD
+321 NGESTKEEMHQKAD

-341 EEETSKIKDLAD
+341 EEETSKIKDFAD

-365 VNYADPRF
+365 VNHMNPNY
-373 TLEDSIKIADKY
+373 TLEDNIKVADKY
-385 LYEAKKKGRNRVIS
+385 LYEAKENGRNRVVS
-399 ALNSDHP
+399 SLNSNHP
-406 Y
+406 W

>member
-1 MFLKSAKK
+1 
-9 PHFCSHSLTKKY
+9 
-21 VYFFKLLN
+21 
-29 TIMTFSSYRL
+29 MTFSSYRL

-67 LAQQFDMGWRGYA
+67 LARQFDMGWIGYVT
-80 AVASIIS
+80 VASIIS
-87 PSLVITL
+87 PSWVITL
-94 VYISYTSRKFKQQLS
+94 VYVSYTSRKFKQQLS
-109 HKDEIIIPIL
+109 RKDEIIIPIL

-147 QISFCIALLVIGNAV
+147 QVSFCIALLVIGNAV
-162 TWHYYLPANILYSVL
+162 TWHYYLPANIVYSVL
-177 VFIGSVLE
+177 VLVGSYFE

-190 TNWLPWKADLVYL
+190 GDWLPWKSELIYL
-203 PLQLTVPTVIL
+203 PTQLTIPTVI
-214 VMIATTILNRLS
+214 MIMVAVTILNRLS
-226 EVDGRRSYMDRERL
+226 EIDSIRSYKDREAL
-240 QYIMEHDPLT
+240 QYLTEHDPLT
-250 EAYNRTSLKIE
+250 GAYNRTSLKKE
-261 YFVNKFFFMTDID
+261 YFLDKFFFMIDID
-274 FFKKLN
+274 HFKKLN

-294 FADIVRNNIK
+294 FAEIVRNNIR

-321 SGESTKEEMHKKAD
+321 NGESTKEEMHQKAD

-341 EEETSKIKDLAD
+341 EEETSKIKDFAD
-353 PNFVAPFTISVG
+353 PNFVAPFTISIG
-365 VNYADPRF
+365 VNHMNPNY
-373 TLEDSIKIADKY
+373 TLEDNIKVADKY
-385 LYEAKKKGRNRVIS
+385 LYEAKEKGRNRVVS
-399 ALNSDHP
+399 SLNSDHP
-406 Y
+406 W

>member
-1 MFLKSAKK
+1 
-9 PHFCSHSLTKKY
+9 
-21 VYFFKLLN
+21 
-29 TIMTFSSYRL
+29 MTFSSYRL

-44 SINLI
+44 SISLI

-67 LAQQFDMGWRGYA
+67 LAQQFDMGWRGYI

-162 TWHYYLPANILYSVL
+162 TWQYYLPANILYSIL
-177 VFIGSVLE
+177 VFIGSILE

-190 TNWLPWKADLVYL
+190 TDWLPWKADLVYL

-214 VMIATTILNRLS
+214 VMIATTVLNRLS
-226 EVDGRRSYMDRERL
+226 EIDSKRSYMDRERL

-250 EAYNRTSLKIE
+250 EAYNRTSLKKE

-294 FADIVRNNIK
+294 FADIVRNNIR

-321 SGESTKEEMHKKAD
+321 NGESTKEEMHQKAD

-341 EEETSKIKDLAD
+341 EEETSKIKDFAD

-365 VNYADPRF
+365 VNYANPNY
-373 TLEDSIKIADKY
+373 TLEDNIKIADKY